1 MIGPSSTSTLE
12 FAELS
17 EVYGPDFGLK
27 GRGSSGGV
35 RKRRPKTAERDDACL
50 AVSRAGAGSVTSADA
65 TTTLLPL
72 GDVMD
77 TFIASGTR
85 VLDTQ
90 DVFSADVEKTGSVTA
105 RDESDTRTEAPVTSS
120 READLPAHNG
130 SSVTEQQ
137 QLLDA
142 VLFVFGG
149 VLLIFVMEQMVQ
161 LGIQLGQRS
170 SWGGP

>member
-1 MIGPSSTSTLE
+1 M
-12 FAELS
+12 S

-27 GRGSSGGV
+27 GRSTSGGV
-35 RKRRPKTAERDDACL
+35 RKRRTKTAARDDACL
-50 AVSRAGAGSVTSADA
+50 AVSRAGGIASADM
-65 TTTLLPL
+65 PL

-90 DVFSADVEKTGSVTA
+90 DAGPLFSAEVEKTSSV
-105 RDESDTRTEAPVTSS
+105 TRTEAPVTSS
-120 READLPAHNG
+120 REPDLPAHNG
-130 SSVTEQQ
+130 ISEQQ

-170 SWGGP
+170 TWGS